1 MRAAPVR
8 RIAVSP
14 DVGHLLAL
22 VSAGATVM
30 PCARIGRRGH
40 HPHLPTINPSKRAA
54 ITIADIA
61 PSHAAI
67 GVGFDFSAGV
77 AQTHKQKTA
86 KAIVSVPMF
95 A

>member
-1 MRAAPVR
+1 M
-8 RIAVSP
+8 
-14 DVGHLLAL
+14 
-22 VSAGATVM
+22 
-30 PCARIGRRGH
+30 
-40 HPHLPTINPSKRAA
+40 
-54 ITIADIA
+54 TIADIT

-95 A
+95 APRR